1 MEILITND
9 DGWGAEGIVALTDAM
24 RLLGHVTVVAPEGPR
39 SGMSNAISVNKPMTL
54 RRLTDPEREDV
65 AIYVTN
71 GTPSD
76 CMKLALDGLFGSNPK
91 NIDLVVS
98 GINHGYNAS
107 INCIYSGTMGAALI
121 GAEHNIPS
129 IGFSFAEETEHID
142 LSYFMP
148 LLPKVM
154 ELLQETGWPENVCYN
169 VNVPTGAIKGI
180 RWTRQCKGHWTEEI
194 VQRGEENGELLYW
207 LTGYYVNDEPQATD
221 TDQWALAHGYISIQ
235 PCGVDLTHY
244 PSLPEKRDV
253 QI

>member
-9 DGWGAEGIVALTDAM
+9 DGWGAEGILALTDAM
-24 RLLGHVTVVAPEGPR
+24 RKIGHVTVVAPDGPR

-54 RRLTDPEREDV
+54 RRLIDPDRPDA

-76 CMKLALDGLFGSNPK
+76 CMKLALDGLFGSNPR

-107 INCIYSGTMGAALI
+107 INSIYSGTMGAALI

-129 IGFSFAEETEHID
+129 IGFSFEQETEHID
-142 LSYFMP
+142 LSHFMP
-148 LLPKVM
+148 ILPEVM
-154 ELLQETGWPENVCYN
+154 RVIQEKGWPENVCFN
-169 VNVPTGAIKGI
+169 VNVPDGKLKGI

-194 VQRGEENGELLYW
+194 MQRGEEDGDLLYW
-207 LTGYYVNDEPQATD
+207 LTGYYVNDEPEARD
-221 TDQWALAHGYISIQ
+221 TDQWALTHGYISIQ
-235 PCGVDLTHY
+235 PCTVDLTYY
-244 PSLPEKRDV
+244 PLLGADVEKRK
-253 QI
+253 